1 MNKSIK
7 LVLAMLLT
15 AVVSQLTYSQD
26 IHTVDKQ
33 VKVYIYAPSG
43 GEIEKA
49 FVERLTERL
58 QERGE
63 MKVIKSTKG
72 YDYIV
77 SILADVIPDFDMNTR
92 NADDIPPPD
101 TFVVST
107 VIISRDLKETYKKQN
122 LQASRDMNQIINRIH
137 TLLRKVVEEK

>member
-1 MNKSIK
+1 MNKSLN
-7 LVLAMLLT
+7 LVLAILLT
-15 AVVSQLTYSQD
+15 LVVSQVIYCQE
-26 IHTVDKQ
+26 IRTVDRQ
-33 VKVYIYAPSG
+33 VKVYIYAPNS

-63 MKVIKSTKG
+63 MKVIKSTRG

-77 SILADVIPDFDMNTR
+77 SIIADVIPDFDMNIR
-92 NADDIPPPD
+92 NPDEIPPPD

-122 LQASRDMNQIINRIH
+122 LQASRDMDQIVNRIH
-137 TLLRKVVEEK
+137 ALMRKIVEEK